1 VFNVTGTEIILLL
14 LVALIVLGPEKLP
27 DAVRRF
33 GRTYGEFKRMS
44 AGFQAELRDALEEP
58 SRELR
63 STVQAA
69 KDIVQTPVQEVRS
82 TARGVKDLAHGK
94 TPGAAKKATAGDAAA
109 AAAVPGRPSDR
120 PPPALAA
127 EAEASADAEATAP
140 NAAEAPPADDFGT
153 VPDELWDGEP
163 GR

>member
-1 VFNVTGTEIILLL
+1 VFNVTGSEIILLL

-33 GRTYGEFKRMS
+33 GRTYGELKRMS
-44 AGFQAELRDALEEP
+44 QGFQAELRDALEEP

-69 KDIVQTPVQEVRS
+69 KDIVQGPVNEVRS
-82 TARGVKDLAHGK
+82 TASDVKDLARGRT
-94 TPGAAKKATAGDAAA
+94 TPPGPPPP
-109 AAAVPGRPSDR
+109 AAAVEDAP
-120 PPPALAA
+120 AA
-127 EAEASADAEATAP
+127 EGAATDHAGQDMEA
-140 NAAEAPPADDFGT
+140 

-163 GR
+163 GA